1 MQQVKVTPS
10 SSSFYLNVVPE
21 PKFQIL
27 SDLPSSFIQH
37 VSKSHFTFLIFSGF
51 TALDRA
57 LEAGHSSMESVIKI
71 TSAAKQPVLKPTLA
85 STVTK
90 KAVVKSPLKSSPAA
104 RSVAANRVA
113 SVPKIERPSR
123 VAANKRK

>member
-1 MQQVKVTPS
+1 VTS
-10 SSSFYLNVVPE
+10 
-21 PKFQIL
+21 
-27 SDLPSSFIQH
+27 LPFIQH
-37 VSKSHFTFLIFSGF
+37 FSNSHFTFLVFSGL

-57 LEAGHSSMESVIKI
+57 LEAGHTSMESIIKI
-71 TSAAKQPVLKPTLA
+71 TSAAKQPVLKSTLP

-90 KAVVKSPLKSSPAA
+90 KAVVKSPLKSRPAA

-113 SVPKIERPSR
+113 NVPKIERPSR